1 MPKIKIKDNRPG
13 QGDRKKLLWSKL
25 MILNLLVYKVEELNR
40 SGFLIVSS
48 DEVIEKLMTPS
59 VKENLLKDKS
69 EVLTPL
75 EFQANGTIVLRNIDS
90 IISMV
95 DTDELKSDIEQRNE
109 WLKVQEVIK
118 IPTTPKILKI
128 RAENAEMA
136 KIAEEKGVLVYNLFV
151 PPTSVSRDTFI
162 HLDICFRCYSYK
174 HRTNECPTPNVV
186 ICSECADNT
195 HTYRNCTNN
204 WKKCINCQGDHR
216 TLAARCPK
224 RKELIQEKSKIIR
237 ERSRSRSKNRNIT

>member
-25 MILNLLVYKVEELNR
+25 MILSLLVYKVEELNR

-118 IPTTPKILKI
+118 IPTAPKILKV

-136 KIAEEKGVLVYNLFV
+136 KFA
-151 PPTSVSRDTFI
+151 
-162 HLDICFRCYSYK
+162 
-174 HRTNECPTPNVV
+174 
-186 ICSECADNT
+186 
-195 HTYRNCTNN
+195 
-204 WKKCINCQGDHR
+204 
-216 TLAARCPK
+216 
-224 RKELIQEKSKIIR
+224 
-237 ERSRSRSKNRNIT
+237 